1 MGHKVCVA
9 TIQLCY
15 YLRISHGQDIKQGV
29 LLDSSKSSFTKT
41 CCEPDLAGT
50 VAVNTNLES
59 FMYLS
64 YLSSM
69 YAHHT
74 DCGDNWWV
82 YNVKIN
88 KRKPQLKLE
97 WGRPAEGTLLLHHS
111 SSINPQEDIN
121 YWSHQEENYLALL
134 NRKCNYFPSPTR
146 GRLSSCPATSSVSGK
161 GLQPSQWKT
170 PVA

>member
-1 MGHKVCVA
+1 MPWARSGWW
-9 TIQLCY
+9 
-15 YLRISHGQDIKQGV
+15 
-29 LLDSSKSSFTKT
+29 
-41 CCEPDLAGT
+41 T

-88 KRKPQLKLE
+88 KRKPQLNLE

-111 SSINPQEDIN
+111 SSITPPEDIN

-146 GRLSSCPATSSVSGK
+146 GRLSSCPAISSVSGK